1 MIIAH
6 NPTSPF
12 RSANGRGANGSRR
25 AHGPDDP
32 AFRVRIALGV
42 THDPADARILLGEF
56 VDGTGGGRM
65 LAVIASRHHLGRY
78 TDTLTTG
85 DNGTKS
91 TPVFLYEADNGLDPG
106 DWQPDDA
113 DDWQFRS
120 HLKDFDSWMAPT
132 LVSRL
137 KSHLDQRALILAIP
151 LHSSREE
158 QHVCQLLLKRAVDYM
173 YVQDTPYSV

>member
-6 NPTSPF
+6 NPTQHV
-12 RSANGRGANGSRR
+12 RSANGHGANG
-25 AHGPDDP
+25 AQGHNDP

-42 THDPADARILLGEF
+42 THDPADARKLLGEF
-56 VDGTGGGRM
+56 ANEAGGGRM
-65 LAVIASRHHLGRY
+65 PAVIASRHHLDRY
-78 TDTLTTG
+78 ADTLTAG
-85 DNGTKS
+85 NNGTKPA
-91 TPVFLYEADNGLDPG
+91 PVFLYEADRGLDPG

-151 LHSSREE
+151 LHSSHEE
-158 QHVCQLLLKRAVDYM
+158 QHVCQVLLKQAVDYM